1 MPLPG
6 APPPTLRFPKREC
19 RLCSTA
25 ATPGASSFHAE
36 AARPL
41 GSEDPILRCEVLILE
56 QEFLIDQPADV
67 RQQASPFVVWHEE
80 HPS

>member
-1 MPLPG
+1 MFCVNERLLALWNQHG
-6 APPPTLRFPKREC
+6 RFQLLCQPT
-19 RLCSTA
+19 
-25 ATPGASSFHAE
+25 
-36 AARPL
+36 
-41 GSEDPILRCEVLILE
+41 LE